1 MFVAF
6 NVSIHRNQKVYLPEE
21 ATTKVDA
28 SFALIAF
35 TSGCKMVYNFFLL
48 KLLLLQEINLT
59 LSSTQRTKLLPET
72 VYEFIWKPADTLGS
86 IL

>member
-35 TSGCKMVYNFFLL
+35 TSVCKMVYNFFFSSNYCYCR
-48 KLLLLQEINLT
+48 KLI
-59 LSSTQRTKLLPET
+59 
-72 VYEFIWKPADTLGS
+72 
-86 IL
+86 